1 MVLELS
7 CRGQQI
13 STTNGLSPPPPEPN
27 PGRAQPSLPCPLGA
41 VLLGCEP
48 TLEPETWR
56 HLVPAGSATGRGH
69 RRGLEAAG
77 RGWPHLP
84 TPAGGPGAVLT
95 ATTQPQE
102 GPQAA
107 GWALCPPGLTGQ
119 PCFTVTSSHPS
130 GIHRLLPA
138 PASPPSHLRVAGR
151 GSAPSHKAQASL
163 CCSPVTFPLALSSLV
178 WVRGHGQ
185 QPALLATLIFSV
197 SLSPRLQSAQTAPA
211 ASGSASRP
219 PSPFSP
225 PPSPPRACESC
236 STSRCNSSLVS
247 SEQPP
252 LTLLSLSRLCSFPVP
267 TDAIR
272 APGILCC
279 PHVLIAAMPPW
290 KSGAP
295 SRDQVSSTSSSES

>member
-1 MVLELS
+1 MVLEPS

-13 STTNGLSPPPPEPN
+13 STTNGLSLPPPEPN

-56 HLVPAGSATGRGH
+56 HLVPAGSATGQGH

-84 TPAGGPGAVLT
+84 PPAGAPGAVST

-107 GWALCPPGLTGQ
+107 RWALCPPGLTGQ
-119 PCFTVTSSHPS
+119 SCFMVTSSHPS

-151 GSAPSHKAQASL
+151 GSALSHKAQASL
-163 CCSPVTFPLALSSLV
+163 LLPCDLPLSSKLAGLGPRPLATTCPA
-178 WVRGHGQ
+178 GH
-185 QPALLATLIFSV
+185 AHLLCLPEPLA
-197 SLSPRLQSAQTAPA
+197 A
-211 ASGSASRP
+211 ASP
-219 PSPFSP
+219 N
-225 PPSPPRACESC
+225 CSC
-236 STSRCNSSLVS
+236 SLRCLRV
-247 SEQPP
+247 
-252 LTLLSLSRLCSFPVP
+252 CF
-267 TDAIR
+267 
-272 APGILCC
+272 
-279 PHVLIAAMPPW
+279 
-290 KSGAP
+290 
-295 SRDQVSSTSSSES
+295 